1 MKRSILVL
9 GLALAGLGLFVASSL
24 TGRVEAQQTGSG
36 TRVALVNVGLV
47 FSKYEK
53 AKFYKSELENTLKP
67 FKDQGESIK
76 AEMIKYAEPLKK
88 NPTMEPKLRE
98 QYEQYLLSLKRK
110 MEDLDMQAR
119 KLIGKKQ
126 EDQIVMLYKEVAGAV
141 QAYAQANGIQLVL
154 GFGEQVE
161 GDMFSF
167 ININRKMQGMDLGS
181 TTPFFQ
187 VGGVDISQ
195 AIADTLN
202 THYRAAGGTVAPAV
216 PATPVS
222 SQKN

>member
-1 MKRSILVL
+1 VKKSIWAL
-9 GLALAGLGLFVASSL
+9 GLAVLLTSGLV
-24 TGRVEAQQTGSG
+24 GRLQAQQPSAG
-36 TRVALVNVGLV
+36 TRVALVNVGFV

-53 AKFYKSELENTLKP
+53 AKFYKAELENTLKP
-67 FKDQGESIK
+67 FKDEGEKIK

-88 NPTMEPKLRE
+88 NPTIDAKTRE
-98 QYEQYLLSLKRK
+98 SYEQYLLSLKRK

-141 QAYAQANGIQLVL
+141 QGYAQANGIHLVL
-154 GFGEQVE
+154 GFGEQIE
-161 GDMFSF
+161 GDLYSF
-167 ININRKMQGMDLGS
+167 LNINRKMQGMDLGS

-187 VGGVDISQ
+187 LGGVDISQ
-195 AIADTLN
+195 AIVDTLN
-202 THYRAAGGTVAPAV
+202 AHYRAAGGQAAPAV

-222 SQKN
+222 TQK